1 MSPSCFIVWVKKK
14 RLHTHPRLRPPPNNV
29 NENDLSVVHALL
41 ESTVAQLRL
50 IAIMVYGLDC
60 FFTAPKSTFTPIA
73 NAAWHSQR
81 RWRRRRQHPR
91 ADADLRI
98 AGFDGQFHEE

>member
-1 MSPSCFIVWVKKK
+1 V
-14 RLHTHPRLRPPPNNV
+14 RPPPNNV

-60 FFTAPKSTFTPIA
+60 FFI
-73 NAAWHSQR
+73 
-81 RWRRRRQHPR
+81 RRQNLPSRRSRMPLGIHSAGGG